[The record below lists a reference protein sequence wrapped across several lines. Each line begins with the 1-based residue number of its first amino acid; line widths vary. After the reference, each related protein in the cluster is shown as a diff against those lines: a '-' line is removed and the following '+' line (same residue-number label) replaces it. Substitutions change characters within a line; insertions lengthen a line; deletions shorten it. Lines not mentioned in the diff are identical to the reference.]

1 MYKVGDR
8 VIFGSYNVCEI
19 TAIGCLDMDGVSPD
33 RLYYTMRPCYAK
45 GSIIYTP
52 VDNQKETIRP
62 LLTKEEVLQLID
74 EMEDIDY
81 LWVNDERKRER
92 DYKDAIRSCD
102 CRELIKIIK
111 TIYMRRKKRTE
122 SGKAVTA
129 IDKKYF
135 SMAEDYLYGEW
146 GIALGMDKESVK
158 QYIIERMNC
167 HLNGTM
173 V

>member
-1 MYKVGDR
+1 MYKVGDF

-19 TAIGCLDMDGVSPD
+19 TCIGSLDIDGISKD
-33 RLYYTMRPCYAK
+33 RLYYTMRPYYAK
-45 GSIIYTP
+45 GSVLYTP

-62 LLTKEEVLQLID
+62 VLTKDEALQLID
-74 EMEDIDY
+74 EIQDIDY

-92 DYKDAIRSCD
+92 DYKEAIRSCD

-122 SGKAVTA
+122 SGKALTA

-135 SMAEDYLYGEW
+135 NMAEEYLYGEL
-146 GIALGMDKESVK
+146 GITLKMQKEEVK
-158 QYIIERMNC
+158 DYIIERMNC
-167 HLNGTM
+167 HSA
-173 V
+173 